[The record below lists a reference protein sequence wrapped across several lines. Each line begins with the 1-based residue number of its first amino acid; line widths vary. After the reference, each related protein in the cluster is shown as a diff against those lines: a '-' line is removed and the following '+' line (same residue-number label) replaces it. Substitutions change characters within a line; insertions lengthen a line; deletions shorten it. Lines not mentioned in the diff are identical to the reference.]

1 MNSSNQPKPQI
12 EITDHGPCIVNGG
25 LPLRER
31 LIVTHGEGEFLD
43 HAEGEK

>member
-12 EITDHGPCIVNGG
+12 EITDDGLCIVDGG
-25 LPLRER
+25 LPLSER
-31 LIVTHGEGEFLD
+31 LNVTHAEGESLD